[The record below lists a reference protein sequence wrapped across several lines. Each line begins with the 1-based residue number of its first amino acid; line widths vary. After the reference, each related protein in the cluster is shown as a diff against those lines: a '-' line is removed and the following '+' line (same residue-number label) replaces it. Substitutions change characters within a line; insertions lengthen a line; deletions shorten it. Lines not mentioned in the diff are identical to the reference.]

1 MISNLR
7 FLPFFFFN
15 DTATTE
21 IYTLSLHDALPI
33 SAVTGLVSEAMRKIV
48 SRCIGSPP
56 PAAFMPMASTC
67 NSSRRPTRATRPGT
81 PPRSTWPAMISCM
94 RPSRAFDNPP
104 LLIACS
110 RGPLIRYR
118 RSTFLRHLP
127 QAHHASLG
135 IGEEGERAHAGH
147 LLLLDVDL
155 AARRD
160 DLLAIGREVVDVDV
174 EEHVAGP
181 RPFPLRLQ
189 DAAIDAARAA
199 GFDDAI
205 VQFGNVPDLP
215 VENLRVE
222 VRYLGRILRHQFPV
236 NDRSAHDDLLS
247 KV

>member
-1 MISNLR
+1 MARSTLR
-7 FLPFFFFN
+7 SASSGSQRSTGSSSRSFASATRIMAA
-15 DTATTE
+15 TAV
-21 IYTLSLHDALPI
+21 AGF
-33 SAVTGLVSEAMRKIV
+33 VKEAMRKMV
-48 SRCIGSPP
+48 SRRIGSRP
-56 PAAFMPMASTC
+56 PAAIMPIASKCT
-67 NSSRRPTRATRPGT
+67 SSRRLTKVTRPGT

-135 IGEEGERAHAGH
+135 IREEGERAHAGH

-155 AARRD
+155 AAGRD

-181 RPFPLRLQ
+181 RPFPLRLK

-199 GFDDAI
+199 GFDEPI
-205 VQFGNVPDLP
+205 VQFWNGLDLP
-215 VENLRVE
+215 
-222 VRYLGRILRHQFPV
+222 
-236 NDRSAHDDLLS
+236 
-247 KV
+247 